1 MSKTK
6 NQKQNLIDVYKASL
20 DQYPTFFILEPLAV
34 NPREATALKKDLAIL
49 KSKYNLVKNSL
60 FEKALEGN
68 KLPVISLGK
77 GQHAIVFSGEQ
88 ISETAKI
95 IKKHASTK
103 DKERLVIMGGILNG
117 KEITSIQVNALA
129 ELPSKE
135 VLLSQLLNVMNGS
148 VRNFMYVLKGNI
160 KELTYVLKAIEEKK
174 TLVA

>member
-34 NPREATALKKDLAIL
+34 NPREATALKKDLAVL

-60 FEKALEGN
+60 FEKALESN
-68 KLPVISLGK
+68 NLPVISLGK
-77 GQHAIVFSGEQ
+77 GQHAIVFSGDQ
-88 ISETAKI
+88 VSETAKI
-95 IKKHASTK
+95 VKKHASAK

-117 KEITSIQVNALA
+117 KEITAIQVNSLA
-129 ELPSKE
+129 DLPSKE
-135 VLLSQLLNVMNGS
+135 VLLSQLLNVMNGP
-148 VRNFMYVLKGNI
+148 VRNFLYVLKGNI

-174 TLVA
+174 ASLS

>member
-6 NQKQNLIDVYKASL
+6 NQKQSLIDVYKESL

-34 NPREATALKKDLAIL
+34 NPREATALKKDLAVL

-60 FEKALEGN
+60 FEKALESN
-68 KLPVISLGK
+68 NLPVVSLGK
-77 GQHAIVFSGEQ
+77 GQHAIVFSGDQ

-95 IKKHASTK
+95 VKKHASAK

-117 KEITSIQVNALA
+117 KEITAIQVKSLA
-129 ELPSKE
+129 DLPSKD
-135 VLLSQLLNVMNGS
+135 VLLSQLLNVMNGP
-148 VRNFMYVLKGNI
+148 VRNLLYVLKGNI

-174 TLVA
+174 ASLS

>member
-20 DQYPTFFILEPLAV
+20 DQYPTFFILEPLAI
-34 NPREATALKKDLAIL
+34 NPREATALKKDLSVL

-68 KLPVISLGK
+68 NLPVISLGK
-77 GQHAIVFSGEQ
+77 GQHAIVFSSDQ

-95 IKKHASTK
+95 VKKHTKTK

-117 KEITSIQVNALA
+117 KEITAFQVDSLA
-129 ELPSKE
+129 ELPSKD
-135 VLLSQLLNVMNGS
+135 VLLAQLLNVMNGS
-148 VRNFMYVLKGNI
+148 IRNFMYVLKGNI

-174 TLVA
+174 LTK